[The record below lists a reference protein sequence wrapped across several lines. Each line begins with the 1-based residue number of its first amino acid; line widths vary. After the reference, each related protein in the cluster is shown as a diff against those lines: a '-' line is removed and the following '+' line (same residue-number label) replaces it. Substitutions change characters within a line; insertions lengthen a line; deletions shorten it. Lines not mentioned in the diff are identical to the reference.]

1 MSKQSFFVDEN
12 KRKDLKVNQTVKLV
26 DGSSLTS
33 IDANGL
39 YDVYIVNSY
48 PKLTG
53 INGELKTLKALVIE
67 TNLKNHICS
76 GVIGNGYIQDTLIKI
91 GDGLFRC
98 NSTHLTII

>member
-26 DGSSLTS
+26 DGRSLTS

-76 GVIGNGYIQDTLIKI
+76 GDGYIQDTLIKI